1 MSFRQTLPVH
11 KKSSTAWLA
20 RQSRDPFVKARL
32 SSPSSYRS
40 RSAYKLVELDREW
53 GRFLSRPSVR
63 SIVDLGA
70 APGGWSQVAAERLGW
85 DIDVVDTDDF
95 GLREETKV
103 QRRGSWS
110 VEHEKKTAGRG
121 RIVALDLLPIAPIPG
136 VQTLQMDFLAQ
147 GSASVV
153 RDALKNTRNPEGTAD
168 IVLSDMA
175 ANFSGNKIRDTQM
188 SLDIC
193 HAVFDFA
200 KGALTVR
207 EVDKRGKASG
217 GGILLLKH
225 FAHPL
230 LQEFRK
236 EYLEPNFHLVHY
248 IKPESSRSDSA
259 EGYWLC
265 RGWLGRT

>member
-147 GSASVV
+147 GC
-153 RDALKNTRNPEGTAD
+153 TRRAEEHTKP
-168 IVLSDMA
+168 
-175 ANFSGNKIRDTQM
+175 
-188 SLDIC
+188 
-193 HAVFDFA
+193 
-200 KGALTVR
+200 
-207 EVDKRGKASG
+207 RGYSRHRTERHG
-217 GGILLLKH
+217 S
-225 FAHPL
+225 
-230 LQEFRK
+230 EFFGK
-236 EYLEPNFHLVHY
+236 Q
-248 IKPESSRSDSA
+248 DS
-259 EGYWLC
+259 
-265 RGWLGRT
+265 